1 MLIVRVFLVHVLSRA
16 IRKTILVLSTKTD
29 LETVYGPKIDS
40 WITVKIN
47 SISFVDKNV
56 NIIKMRVHRL
66 TQCET

>member
-66 TQCET
+66 TQC